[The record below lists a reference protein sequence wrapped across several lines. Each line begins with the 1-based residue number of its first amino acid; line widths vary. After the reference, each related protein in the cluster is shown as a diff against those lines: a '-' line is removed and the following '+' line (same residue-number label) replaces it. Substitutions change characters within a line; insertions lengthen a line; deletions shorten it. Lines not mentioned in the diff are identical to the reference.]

1 MVGQVRIRTMTIGQK
16 MNSLHMELTGMGL
29 ITMTIR
35 VLKISIIGLMF
46 SIGGVPYGTIFTT
59 VNSASSIPSFI
70 PISNTG
76 SRIEPDM
83 G

>member
-59 VNSASSIPSFI
+59 VNSAS
-70 PISNTG
+70 G
-76 SRIEPDM
+76 VSRILCK
-83 G
+83 